1 MKGRIPY
8 FFRFAPIIFLL
19 IASSCSRRQYHDD
32 TPVLAK
38 VGDVV
43 ITEKSFIES
52 YSFGPSFLKSVDGA
66 KESYLQA
73 MINEAVLA
81 QLPQVQEKKS
91 GEYVQ
96 KSMRLLKQELLVEK
110 MFNVEVG
117 GKVSV
122 SEEEIREAIARSA
135 IENRVKYLY
144 TDDLNEARRFKA
156 ELDSGADFDSLLENK
171 LGHLGIAVENGETDF
186 IGYGELQ
193 EPFNETI
200 YCLKPSEISPIIS
213 HGKGYFII
221 KKVASR
227 RRILAESDFAQY
239 RHRYEQVIRYKKDR
253 RQTGRFL
260 KEFMDPKEVVVDGKI
275 FNVLARTFHSL
286 IHTAIQDSGFQQT
299 PSLPEPLSF
308 RQISEQ
314 LADYYD
320 EPAVRFKDGHWTVRE
335 LLYHLSYR
343 PLDLRAAEFTELA
356 GKLRTIIGR
365 TIRDV
370 CLEEEA
376 LKRNYDRD
384 PEIRYQLD
392 RWERKHTTQVFIDSV
407 KNICQPELSNVESL
421 YEKTAYAQ
429 NVEFDQVVSHLT
441 GLLTMK
447 MTQDRLMELAES
459 SEIEVILH
467 PEHLNAVRVDEP
479 RAGRLPDV
487 KLYKLGL
494 PYLRE
499 AFPTPDPLWGA
510 EEILERLTRSSDEEL
525 INKKQ

>member
-1 MKGRIPY
+1 MRKRLKSFYSAIT
-8 FFRFAPIIFLL
+8 IFILL
-19 IASSCSRRQYHDD
+19 VAVSCSRRQYHDN

-38 VGDVV
+38 VGDVI

-73 MINEAVLA
+73 MVNEAILA

-117 GKVSV
+117 EKISV
-122 SEEEIREAIARSA
+122 SEEEIREAIAKSA
-135 IENRVKYLY
+135 IENKVKYLY
-144 TDDLNEARRFKA
+144 TADFDEAQRLKA
-156 ELDSGADFDSLLENK
+156 ELDCGADFDSLLENK
-171 LGHLGIAVENGETDF
+171 LGRLGIAVENGETDF

-200 YCLKPSEISPIIS
+200 FNLKPSEISPIIS

-221 KKVASR
+221 KKVGSR
-227 RRILAESDFAQY
+227 RRILAESDFTKY

-253 RQTGRFL
+253 LQTGRFL
-260 KEFMDPKEVVVDGKI
+260 KDFMDPKEVVVDGKI

-286 IHTAIQDSGFQQT
+286 IKAAVQDSGLQQT
-299 PSLPEPLSF
+299 PASPEPLSF
-308 RQISEQ
+308 RQVSEQ
-314 LADYYD
+314 LVDYYD

-343 PLDLRAAEFTELA
+343 PLDLRAADFSELA

-384 PEIRYQLD
+384 SEIRYQLD
-392 RWERKHTTQVFIDSV
+392 RWERKYTTQVLIDSV
-407 KNICQPELSNVESL
+407 KNICQPEQSEVESL
-421 YEKTAYAQ
+421 YGKTAYAQ
-429 NVEFDQVVSHLT
+429 NVEFEQVESYLS

-447 MTQDRLMELAES
+447 KAQDRLMELAKNS
-459 SEIEVILH
+459 GIEVILY
-467 PEHLNAVRVDEP
+467 PENLKNVQVDEP

-487 KLYKLGL
+487 KVYKLGL

-499 AFPTPDPLWGA
+499 AFPIPDVLWGA
-510 EEILERLTRSSDEEL
+510 EEVLNRLLGSS
-525 INKKQ
+525 N

>member
-1 MKGRIPY
+1 MKGRIPH
-8 FFRFAPIIFLL
+8 FFRFTPIIFLL
-19 IASSCSRRQYHDD
+19 IASSCNRRQHRDD
-32 TPVLAK
+32 SPVLAR

-52 YSFGPSFLKSVDGA
+52 YSFGPSFLKSVDDA
-66 KESYLQA
+66 KESYLRA

-135 IENRVKYLY
+135 VENKVKYLY

-171 LGHLGIAVENGETDF
+171 LGRLGIAVENGETDF

-200 YCLKPSEISPIIS
+200 YSLESSEISPIIS
-213 HGKGYFII
+213 HGKGYYII
-221 KKVASR
+221 KKVDSR
-227 RRILAESDFAQY
+227 RRILAESDFARY
-239 RHRYEQVIRYKKDR
+239 RHRYEQVIRYKKDL

-275 FNVLARTFHSL
+275 FNILAKTFYSL
-286 IHTAIQDSGFQQT
+286 ISAAVQDSGLQQT
-299 PSLPEPLSF
+299 PAPIEPLSF
-308 RQISEQ
+308 RQISDQ
-314 LADYYD
+314 LADYYN
-320 EPAVRFKDGHWTVRE
+320 EPAVCFKDGHWTVRE

-343 PLDLRAAEFTELA
+343 PLDLRAGDFTEMA

-376 LKRNYDRD
+376 LKRHYDRD

-392 RWERKHTTQVFIDSV
+392 RWERKYTTQVFIDSV
-407 KNICQPELSNVESL
+407 KNVCHPEHSAVELL

-429 NVEFDQVVSHLT
+429 NVEFDQVASHLT

-447 MTQDRLMELAES
+447 MTQDRLMELTES
-459 SEIEVILH
+459 SGIELTLY
-467 PEHLNAVRVDEP
+467 PENLNNVSVDEP

-494 PYLRE
+494 TYLRE

-510 EEILERLTRSSDEEL
+510 EEALERLTRSSDKEL
-525 INKKQ
+525 VNKKQ